1 MYFRKRLKA
10 GILSILVSGLLSLF
24 PLTAPTALAEDT
36 QPSGVSEDASAALA
50 RMSKTLQAKEF
61 SFKSRTF
68 RAYVGPNGELL
79 HIAHATKTVFRRPD
93 RLSVDINGDDG
104 QIRKQGGQIL
114 GVDLPKLHKEL
125 EASRDYLFSAAGV
138 ELDLFRA

>member
-1 MYFRKRLKA
+1 MYFRKRLRA

-24 PLTAPTALAEDT
+24 PLIAPTARAEDT

-50 RMSKTLQAKEF
+50 RMSKTLHASEF
-61 SFKSRTF
+61 SFRSRTF

-93 RLSVDINGDDG
+93 RLSVDISGDDG
-104 QIRKQGGQIL
+104 SINAR
-114 GVDLPKLHKEL
+114 
-125 EASRDYLFSAAGV
+125 
-138 ELDLFRA
+138 